1 VLPSAATK
9 PLPWSKSHLVLS
21 ISEPLNSSLHTSFHW
36 AAAGSP
42 AREKDRITVTSDA
55 PRTQDRLAFCHGPT
69 IALLH
74 SFPTT
79 PFYWW
84 LRSRRF
90 ERLSRP
96 HEAPPPSGS
105 SRRSDDSS
113 ARRDGLTQTPPGLLP
128 LVEGGQRWRGR
139 ASKSPCAIPQHK
151 WVRDRAIPI
160 PPRCRTRVNALD
172 LPASPFR
179 APGDALAIAPGG
191 GRSVSYAG
199 AGRNALKLSS
209 PKSRKWRS
217 RNRPLSARLL
227 RLNLMHRRR
236 MRIQRSKRR
245 KVLPTSENVV
255 AK

>member
-1 VLPSAATK
+1 MKEAFPRRGNGVYPSTK
-9 PLPWSKSHLVLS
+9 RFFTE
-21 ISEPLNSSLHTSFHW
+21 IM
-36 AAAGSP
+36 
-42 AREKDRITVTSDA
+42 
-55 PRTQDRLAFCHGPT
+55 RTF
-69 IALLH
+69 
-74 SFPTT
+74 
-79 PFYWW
+79 
-84 LRSRRF
+84 
-90 ERLSRP
+90 
-96 HEAPPPSGS
+96 
-105 SRRSDDSS
+105 
-113 ARRDGLTQTPPGLLP
+113 
-128 LVEGGQRWRGR
+128 GR
-139 ASKSPCAIPQHK
+139 YK

-160 PPRCRTRVNALD
+160 PPRCRARVNSLD

-209 PKSRKWRS
+209 PRSRKWRS